1 MKKIIQTSLFLFLCI
16 FIGAGCKGKSTTS
29 NTPTTTPEI
38 PVVDTTL
45 QQDAYLFCTKK
56 GYTIQI
62 RFIPGENKNIAYC
75 VFDESHECESVSFM
89 KGKCNDETTATSTEE
104 DTLSMFEPGLNDK
117 FPLRLCEPIADP
129 VCGKDNKTYTNP
141 CIARFLNINIAH
153 RGICEREEVAEDEEI
168 DTPPTLSDTP
178 IIEIAKAPIAALAK
192 KMQTNKNKNWIE
204 IPSSLLKSSTD
215 KNSTLLKCE
224 RNNATTFLVKTGCPA
239 NCFSTLYDAGGEVIC
254 YPGHD
259 MSGTCPEYIN
269 SSEYKNSC
277 TSVKS

>member
-1 MKKIIQTSLFLFLCI
+1 MKKILHISLFVFLAI
-16 FIGAGCKGKSTTS
+16 FLGAGCKGKST
-29 NTPTTTPEI
+29 NTNTATTTPEI

-56 GYTIQI
+56 GYTVQI

-75 VFDESHECESVSFM
+75 VFDEKHECESVSFM
-89 KGKCNDETTATSTEE
+89 NGKCSDENTATSTEE
-104 DTLSMFEPGLNDK
+104 DILSMFEPGFSDK

-141 CIARFLNINIAH
+141 CIARFLDINIAH
-153 RGICEREEVAEDEEI
+153 RGICDRPEIVEENEI
-168 DTPPTLSDTP
+168 IQDSAPTIVDTP
-178 IIEIAKAPIAALAK
+178 IVDVAKSTAASLIK
-192 KMQTNKNKNWIE
+192 KTQTNKNWIE

-215 KNSTLLKCE
+215 KNSTLQKCE
-224 RNNATTFLVKTGCPA
+224 ENNTTTFLVKTGCPA
-239 NCFSTLYDAGGEVIC
+239 NCFSTLYDVSGEVLC

-259 MSGTCPEYIN
+259 ISGTCPEYIN
-269 SSEYKNSC
+269 NSSYKNSC